1 MLATLMETSVAD
13 TLCVADSKWV
23 LGHWYIKVM
32 MNGRSG
38 SDFCTLAGLAQ
49 EELGHVRALFHHLEQ
64 RRPGEIGPDAL
75 ERDRLPDQCFS
86 MELLDRPP
94 RNWADLVVSMLLAEA
109 AIDTNISHLPDGR
122 APAGLWEKIRQED
135 YFHWLAAQGWL
146 GGLAHGEREQARE
159 SFSRRFPL
167 AVSWFGQDPA
177 GWARAARAEFVARCR
192 ACMTGLS
199 VIPGELFASALARA
213 EVADVAEGWDTRMRR
228 HAGPGLPARLWQF
241 MVPSGPAVEIA
252 RRPRD
257 VNLTDNFSTHR
268 SRDAS

>member
-1 MLATLMETSVAD
+1 MLATLMETSIAD

-64 RRPGEIGPDAL
+64 SQAGEIRPDAL

-94 RNWADLVVSMLLAEA
+94 RNWADLVVSMLLAET
-109 AIDTNISHLPDGR
+109 AIDTNISHLPAGR
-122 APAGLWEKIRQED
+122 APAGLWEKVRQED
-135 YFHWLAAQGWL
+135 YFHFLAAQGWL
-146 GGLAHGEREQARE
+146 GSLGHGEREQARE

-167 AVSWFGQDPA
+167 AVSWFGGDPG

-192 ACMTGLS
+192 DALTAAE
-199 VIPGELFASALARA
+199 VIPGELFASALARTGVDA
-213 EVADVAEGWDTRMRR
+213 GWDPRMRR
-228 HAGPGLPARLWQF
+228 HPGPGLPPRLWQS
-241 MVPSGPAVEIA
+241 MVPTGPAVEVA
-252 RRPRD
+252 RRPRE
-257 VNLTDNFSTHR
+257 VNLADNFSTHR
-268 SRDAS
+268 NSHDPS

>member
-1 MLATLMETSVAD
+1 MIATLMESPIVD

-64 RRPGEIGPDAL
+64 LRPGEISPDSL
-75 ERDRLPDQCFS
+75 ERDRFPDQCFS

-94 RNWADLVVSMLLAEA
+94 RNWADLVVSMLLAET
-109 AIDTNISHLPDGR
+109 AIDANINHLPDGR

-135 YFHWLAAQGWL
+135 YFHLLAAQGWL
-146 GGLAHGEREQARE
+146 GGLGDGEREQARE

-167 AVSWFGQDPA
+167 AVSWFGRDPE
-177 GWARAARAEFVARCR
+177 GWAGAARAEFVTRCGDVL
-192 ACMTGLS
+192 TGSAL
-199 VIPGELFASALARA
+199 IPRDLFASALARA
-213 EVADVAEGWDTRMRR
+213 DIADGWDTRMRR
-228 HAGPGLPARLWQF
+228 RPGPGLPARLWQF

-252 RRPRD
+252 RRPRE
-257 VNLTDNFSTHR
+257 VNLGDNFSTHR
-268 SRDAS
+268 NPHDPS